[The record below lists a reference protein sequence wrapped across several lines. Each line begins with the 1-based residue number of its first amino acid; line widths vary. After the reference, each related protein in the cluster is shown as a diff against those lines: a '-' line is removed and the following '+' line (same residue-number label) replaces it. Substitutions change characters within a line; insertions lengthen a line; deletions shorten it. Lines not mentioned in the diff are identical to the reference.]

1 MLNAFTQLQNGGIY
15 KLPMDKVKLFIG
27 LACTDDVRRQLS
39 QVSEKIRLVDP
50 EARIIPKENFHL
62 TLAFIGDVPRSKI
75 DVIKKS
81 LPKTVKENESWLITQ
96 VGSFHRH
103 DLIFASG
110 KSTPYLDELCK
121 EVRLALSGAGIRFD
135 GNSFKPHISLARK
148 TTFAGK
154 IEFEPILMAIL
165 PPVLYES
172 RQDNRGRRIYIP
184 V

>member
-1 MLNAFTQLQNGGIY
+1 
-15 KLPMDKVKLFIG
+15 MDKVKLFIG
-27 LACTDDVRRQLS
+27 LPCTDDVRKKLAQIA
-39 QVSEKIRLVDP
+39 EKIRLADP

-62 TLAFIGDVPRSKI
+62 TLAFIGDVPRSQI
-75 DVIKKS
+75 DVIKKA
-81 LPKTVKENESWLITQ
+81 LPKTVKENEAWFITH

-121 EVRLALSGAGIRFD
+121 EVRLSLSEVGIRFD

-154 IEFEPILMAIL
+154 IEFEPIFMAIL

-172 RQDNRGRRIYIP
+172 RQDSRGRRIYIP
-184 V
+184 I